1 MKNSR
6 NNNYP
11 LGEDFYSFQ
20 IEENEKNPKDISKI
34 KFSNENDG
42 KRNEKKN
49 NADVPDKDLEDS
61 GSEPDN

>member
-1 MKNSR
+1 MENSR

-20 IEENEKNPKDISKI
+20 IEEKEINPTDISKI

-42 KRNEKKN
+42 KRNEKKIM
-49 NADVPDKDLEDS
+49 LMCQTTT
-61 GSEPDN
+61 

>member
-20 IEENEKNPKDISKI
+20 IEEN
-34 KFSNENDG
+34 
-42 KRNEKKN
+42 KKN
-49 NADVPDKDLEDS
+49 QKHFENQIFK
-61 GSEPDN
+61 